1 MIFDDKSF
9 DIKNVSYVT
18 GLWGWLYAKVETN
31 ITSPWSEANTRGDH
45 VVFDPRACRLA
56 WQSGSAKPDSLRSE
70 LSFTSSVLRLIPT

>member
-31 ITSPWSEANTRGDH
+31 ITS
-45 VVFDPRACRLA
+45 LA
-56 WQSGSAKPDSLRSE
+56 ME
-70 LSFTSSVLRLIPT
+70 